1 MKTLEDCNETQYIS
15 KRRKRHF
22 YKKKKR
28 FLCFRTIEMSWFQ
41 KVFSS
46 QSSQET
52 KVAYQKA
59 EDEKSDETYGKREK
73 MKK

>member
-1 MKTLEDCNETQYIS
+1 MKFNIFPKEENVI
-15 KRRKRHF
+15 F
-22 YKKKKR
+22 IKKKR